1 MVHRQ
6 DSQLMTHGWSND
18 SLLLERCMS
27 LADPVSFAEVF
38 SAQV

>member
-18 SLLLERCMS
+18 SLLLERFMS
-27 LADPVSFAEVF
+27 LADPELAEVF